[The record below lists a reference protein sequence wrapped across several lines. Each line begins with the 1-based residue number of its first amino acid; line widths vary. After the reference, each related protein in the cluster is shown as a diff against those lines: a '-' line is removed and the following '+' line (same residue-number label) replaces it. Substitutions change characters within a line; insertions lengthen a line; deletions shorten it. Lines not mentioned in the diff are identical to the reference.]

1 MMNISFLLD
10 KLRRSRKQFEGA
22 ARKVPREHWR
32 TPPRAG
38 AWSAAE
44 VVAHVTMVEPLMTGA
59 AAKITR
65 KPPVT
70 VPLWKRFH
78 IPVILVTWRGMRVQT
93 PIPLDTLLLDD
104 REVML
109 SRLSEQRQRT
119 LSVLEAGRETNLRKY
134 RVQHPFLG
142 SLHYYDWFR
151 TLAAHDVRHTKQLR
165 DVMREVMLDIAKVH
179 KIS

>member
-1 MMNISFLLD
+1 MNLRPLFD
-10 KLRRSRKQFEGA
+10 KLRRTRERFEAA
-22 ARKVPREHWR
+22 ARKVPKEYWR
-32 TPPRAG
+32 TPPREG

-44 VVAHVTMVEPLMTGA
+44 VVAHVTMVETLMTGA

-65 KPPVT
+65 KPPVP
-70 VPLWKRFH
+70 VPLSKRLH
-78 IPVILVTWRGMRVQT
+78 VPVALVAWRGVRVET

-104 REVML
+104 RDVML
-109 SRLSEQRQRT
+109 ARLAEQRQRT
-119 LSVLEAGRETNLRKY
+119 ISVLEAGRGTNFRKY

-151 TLAAHDVRHTKQLR
+151 TLAAHDTRHTKQLQ
-165 DVMREVMLDIAKVH
+165 DAVKMH

>member
-1 MMNISFLLD
+1 
-10 KLRRSRKQFEGA
+10 
-22 ARKVPREHWR
+22 
-32 TPPRAG
+32 
-38 AWSAAE
+38 
-44 VVAHVTMVEPLMTGA
+44 MTGA

-65 KPPVT
+65 KPHLP
-70 VPLWKRFH
+70 VPLWRRIH
-78 IPVILVTWRGMRVQT
+78 IPVALVAWRGVRVES

-109 SRLSEQRQRT
+109 SRLAEQRLRT
-119 LSVLEAGRETNLRKY
+119 LSFLESGGDSNFRKY

-151 TLAAHDVRHTKQLR
+151 TLAEHDARHTKQLHEI
-165 DVMREVMLDIAKVH
+165 VKVH

>member
-1 MMNISFLLD
+1 MKLRFLFE
-10 KLRRSRKQFEGA
+10 KLRRSRERFEAA
-22 ARKVPREHWR
+22 ARKVPDELWR
-32 TPPRAG
+32 TPPQAG

-44 VVAHVTMVEPLMTGA
+44 VVAHVTMVETLMTGA

-70 VPLWKRFH
+70 VPVWKRFH
-78 IPVILVTWRGMRVQT
+78 IPVLLVGWRGMRVET

-119 LSVLEAGRETNLRKY
+119 LSVLEAGRETNLRNY

-151 TLAAHDVRHTKQLR
+151 TLAEHDVRHAKQLREVMR
-165 DVMREVMLDIAKVH
+165 DVMRDVENSH